1 MAILW
6 FIVGMMLGLII
17 TSIVVACDWHEHPKR
32 ERAEWL
38 YNPLPNSKGNMEVA
52 YTCKDCFTSAHQPS
66 NFCPCCGAKM
76 TKIDWALEE
85 GKRSNG

>member
-1 MAILW
+1 MGILW

-38 YNPLPNSKGNMEVA
+38 YNPLPDAKQA
-52 YTCKDCFTSAHQPS
+52 YTCKDCFSTFELTSDY
-66 NFCPCCGAKM
+66 CPNCGAKM
-76 TKIDWALEE
+76 TGVDWTALEE
-85 GKRSNG
+85 LPL